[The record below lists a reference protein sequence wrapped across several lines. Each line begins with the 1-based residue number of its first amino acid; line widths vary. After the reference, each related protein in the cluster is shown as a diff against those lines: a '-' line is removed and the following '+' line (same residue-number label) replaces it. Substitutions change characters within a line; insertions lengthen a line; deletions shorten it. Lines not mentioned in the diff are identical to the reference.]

1 MADSDHTL
9 ESLSTLEN
17 SPLIIKLT
25 VSEIFVAAPKDIGC
39 IALSVL
45 AGEHEPSILLQGEW
59 VRAMG
64 FEKGQS
70 IQIVAMSNLLAVER
84 IDETVKPSD
93 KAEFNK
99 DRFVL
104 FKNFKDE
111 LDAIKAGYADMVEG
125 EGRDLNGVMYGG
137 HKGSDKG
144 NESANKCGKGRKIG
158 SKFERRARRNNECKS
173 EDGREDREDGGEKER
188 EDISEEKSQVQAE
201 ADCGDSRG

>member
-17 SPLIIKLT
+17 SPLIINLT
-25 VSEIFVAAPKDIGC
+25 VSEIFVGAPKNIGC

-59 VRAMG
+59 VRSMG
-64 FEKGQS
+64 FEKGQC
-70 IQIVAMSNLLAVER
+70 IQIAAMSNLLAVEHL
-84 IDETVKPSD
+84 DETVKPSD
-93 KAEFNK
+93 KLEFDKN
-99 DRFVL
+99 RFTL

-137 HKGSDKG
+137 HKENDKG
-144 NESANKCGKGRKIG
+144 SESASKCGKGRKIG
-158 SKFERRARRNNECKS
+158 STPPRRGVRKNKDESDQKTEA
-173 EDGREDREDGGEKER
+173 
-188 EDISEEKSQVQAE
+188 QAGAE
-201 ADCGDSRG
+201 CGDSRG